1 MKTEIK
7 TVRKIVLKTGH
18 KIIYSYFKKKMSFIK
33 VKDPRKRE
41 ELIKDF
47 IETRKRIKDNF
58 IAKKVGEI
66 EYQTGLTKL
75 FKPVTETQKATAK
88 EITEAQKAAAE
99 KITQELL
106 PIKEGIEGLPGAIS
120 VAGQSLSFPAYPA
133 LEMTEEKLTNIGPTA
148 SNYLLPTFRQKATQ
162 SDIKPGDPKGTFFK
176 INETP
181 IKIENDDIIIKD
193 ERFKGTPGLWKL
205 LTSKH
210 IPDITE
216 YNAVDLRDYIT
227 IMHITKATY
236 DKKDKRVGG
245 NDKMNKLIKPLVK
258 ALEEDKS
265 GNKLITEINK
275 HFGFEEETDEEETD
289 EEEEEEYEVPAS
301 IPLTPT
307 SKAGQ
312 SLKGTGLRKAGQGL
326 KILPSDPNALI
337 DRFDL
342 LFSSKKAGHTG
353 VRNEIVS
360 ILDELKRQ
368 GVLKTNEYKKLNSL
382 IKK

>member
-7 TVRKIVLKTGH
+7 THFKNWLKLY
-18 KIIYSYFKKKMSFIK
+18 ILILKKMSFIK

-41 ELIKDF
+41 ELIRDF

-88 EITEAQKAAAE
+88 EITEAQKATAE

-106 PIKEGIEGLPGAIS
+106 PIKEGIEKLPGAIM
-120 VAGQSLSFPAYPA
+120 FPAYPA
-133 LEMTEEKLTNIGPTA
+133 LEMTEEKLTKIGPTA
-148 SNYLLPTFRQKATQ
+148 SKYLLPTFRQKATQ
-162 SDIKPGDPKGTFFK
+162 SDIKPGDSKGTFFK
-176 INETP
+176 IGETP
-181 IKIENDDIIIKD
+181 IKIENDDITIKD
-193 ERFKGTPGLWKL
+193 TPFKGTVGLWKL
-205 LTSKH
+205 LTSKD

-216 YNAVDLRDYIT
+216 YNPIDLEDYIT

-236 DKKDKRVGG
+236 DKNNKRVGG
-245 NDKMNKLIKPLVK
+245 KNNKMNNLIKPFVI
-258 ALEEDKS
+258 ALEKGGGKGLIDK
-265 GNKLITEINK
+265 IEK
-275 HFGFEEETDEEETD
+275 HFGYKEFEEEY
-289 EEEEEEYEVPAS
+289 EEEEEYTLS
-301 IPLTPT
+301 PT
-307 SKAGQ
+307 
-312 SLKGTGLRKAGQGL
+312 KGTGL

-368 GVLKTNEYKKLNSL
+368 GILKTNEYKKLNSL

>member
-1 MKTEIK
+1 
-7 TVRKIVLKTGH
+7 
-18 KIIYSYFKKKMSFIK
+18 MSFIK

-41 ELIKDF
+41 ELIRDF
-47 IETRKRIKDNF
+47 IETRKRVKDNF

-88 EITEAQKAAAE
+88 EITEAQKAATE

-106 PIKEGIEGLPGAIS
+106 PIKEGIEKLPGVIS
-120 VAGQSLSFPAYPA
+120 EGFPA
-133 LEMTEEKLTNIGPTA
+133 LGMTEEELIKIGPIA
-148 SNYLLPTFRQKATQ
+148 RKYIQSNLGRATTKAGLY
-162 SDIKPGDPKGTFFK
+162 SEDDNLK
-176 INETP
+176 IGYRP
-181 IKIENDDIIIKD
+181 VKIENDDIIIDD
-193 ERFKGTPGLWKL
+193 ERFKGTVGLWEL
-205 LTSKH
+205 ITSKD
-210 IPDITE
+210 IPDISE
-216 YNAVDLRDYIT
+216 YSAEDLAGYIT

-236 DKKDKRVGG
+236 DKNNKRVGG
-245 NDKMNKLIKPLVK
+245 NDKMNKLIKPFVK
-258 ALEEDKS
+258 ALEKDGGEGLIDK
-265 GNKLITEINK
+265 IEK
-275 HFGFEEETDEEETD
+275 HFGF
-289 EEEEEEYEVPAS
+289 EEEYEVPAS
-301 IPLTPT
+301 IPFTPT
-307 SKAGQ
+307 
-312 SLKGTGLRKAGQGL
+312 KGTGL

-342 LFSSKKAGHTG
+342 LFSSQKAGHTG

>member
-1 MKTEIK
+1 
-7 TVRKIVLKTGH
+7 
-18 KIIYSYFKKKMSFIK
+18 MSQIRRFCTTFIK

-41 ELIKDF
+41 ELIRDF

-120 VAGQSLSFPAYPA
+120 FPAYPA
-133 LEMTEEKLTNIGPTA
+133 LGMTEEELIKIGPTA
-148 SNYLLPTFRQKATQ
+148 RKYIQSNLGRATTKAGLY
-162 SDIKPGDPKGTFFK
+162 SEDDNLK
-176 INETP
+176 IGYRP
-181 IKIENDDIIIKD
+181 VKIENDDIIIDD
-193 ERFKGTPGLWKL
+193 ERFKGTVGLWEL
-205 LTSKH
+205 ITSNN
-210 IPDITE
+210 IPE
-216 YNAVDLRDYIT
+216 KGKYGAEDLAGYIT

-236 DKKDKRVGG
+236 DKNNKRVGG

-275 HFGFEEETDEEETD
+275 HFGFKEDGDPQPST
-289 EEEEEEYEVPAS
+289 
-301 IPLTPT
+301 
-307 SKAGQ
+307 
-312 SLKGTGLRKAGQGL
+312 KGTGL

>member
-1 MKTEIK
+1 
-7 TVRKIVLKTGH
+7 
-18 KIIYSYFKKKMSFIK
+18 MSFIK

-41 ELIKDF
+41 ELIRDF

-58 IAKKVGEI
+58 VARKVGES

-88 EITEAQKAAAE
+88 EITDAQKAAAE

-106 PIKEGIEGLPGAIS
+106 PIKESIEKLPEAIT
-120 VAGQSLSFPAYPA
+120 FPAYPSI
-133 LEMTEEKLTNIGPTA
+133 EMTKEEITNLGPIA
-148 SNYLLPTFRQKATQ
+148 SNALMYSIAADADKTYG
-162 SDIKPGDPKGTFFK
+162 IKPKKNDKGENKLHIGNTE
-176 INETP
+176 IT
-181 IKIENDDIIIKD
+181 IKNDDISTGKS
-193 ERFKGTPGLWKL
+193 RYPGSPGFW
-205 LTSKH
+205 
-210 IPDITE
+210 
-216 YNAVDLRDYIT
+216 
-227 IMHITKATY
+227 
-236 DKKDKRVGG
+236 
-245 NDKMNKLIKPLVK
+245 
-258 ALEEDKS
+258 
-265 GNKLITEINK
+265 KLITEKNIPNISELEPNDIGNYMFLMYETKTTYIDNDPTRKKRGGSSKKLEFIKPFVKLLEENK
-275 HFGFEEETDEEETD
+275 MDIFHEEVLKLFKD
-289 EEEEEEYEVPAS
+289 PKPS
-301 IPLTPT
+301 T
-307 SKAGQ
+307 S
-312 SLKGTGLRKAGQGL
+312 GTGL

>member
-1 MKTEIK
+1 
-7 TVRKIVLKTGH
+7 
-18 KIIYSYFKKKMSFIK
+18 MSFIK

-41 ELIKDF
+41 ELIRDF

-58 IAKKVGEI
+58 IAKKVGEA

-75 FKPVTETQKATAK
+75 FKLVTETQKATTK

-106 PIKEGIEGLPGAIS
+106 PIKEGIEKLPGAIS
-120 VAGQSLSFPAYPA
+120 EGFPA
-133 LEMTEEKLTNIGPTA
+133 LGMTEEELIKIGPIA
-148 SNYLLPTFRQKATQ
+148 RKYIQSNLGRATTKAGLY
-162 SDIKPGDPKGTFFK
+162 SEDDNLK
-176 INETP
+176 IGYRP
-181 IKIENDDIIIKD
+181 VKIENDDIIIDD
-193 ERFKGTPGLWKL
+193 ERFKGTVGLWEL
-205 LTSKH
+205 ITSKD
-210 IPDITE
+210 IPEKTKYGAE
-216 YNAVDLRDYIT
+216 DLAGYIT

-236 DKKDKRVGG
+236 DKNNKRVGG

-275 HFGFEEETDEEETD
+275 HFGFEEEYEEEY
-289 EEEEEEYEVPAS
+289 EEEEEYTLS
-301 IPLTPT
+301 PT
-307 SKAGQ
+307 
-312 SLKGTGLRKAGQGL
+312 KGTGLP

-353 VRNEIVS
+353 FRNEIVS

-382 IKK
+382 I

>member
-1 MKTEIK
+1 
-7 TVRKIVLKTGH
+7 
-18 KIIYSYFKKKMSFIK
+18 MSFIK

-41 ELIKDF
+41 ELIRDF

-58 IAKKVGEI
+58 IAKKVGEA

-75 FKPVTETQKATAK
+75 FKPVTETQKAT
-88 EITEAQKAAAE
+88 TE

-106 PIKEGIEGLPGAIS
+106 PIKEAIEKLPATPRSEGL
-120 VAGQSLSFPAYPA
+120 PA
-133 LEMTEEKLTNIGPTA
+133 LEMTKEELIKIGPIA
-148 SNYLLPTFRQKATQ
+148 RKYIQSNLGRATTKAGLY
-162 SDIKPGDPKGTFFK
+162 SEDDNLK
-176 INETP
+176 IGYRP
-181 IKIENDDIIIKD
+181 VKIENDDIIID
-193 ERFKGTPGLWKL
+193 DTPFKGTVGLWEL
-205 LTSKH
+205 ITSKD
-210 IPDITE
+210 IPDKTKYGAE
-216 YNAVDLRDYIT
+216 DLADYIT

-236 DKKDKRVGG
+236 DKNNKRVGG

-258 ALEEDKS
+258 ALEKDGGEGLIDK
-265 GNKLITEINK
+265 IEE
-275 HFGFEEETDEEETD
+275 HFGFEEEYEEAAT
-289 EEEEEEYEVPAS
+289 

-307 SKAGQ
+307 
-312 SLKGTGLRKAGQGL
+312 KGTGLP

-368 GVLKTNEYKKLNSL
+368 GVLKTNEYKKINSL
-382 IKK
+382 I

>member
-88 EITEAQKAAAE
+88 EITEAQKATAE

-106 PIKEGIEGLPGAIS
+106 PIKEGIEKLPGAIS
-120 VAGQSLSFPAYPA
+120 EAGQSLSFPA
-133 LEMTEEKLTNIGPTA
+133 LGMTEEELIKIGPIA
-148 SNYLLPTFRQKATQ
+148 RKYIQSNLGRATTKAGLY
-162 SDIKPGDPKGTFFK
+162 SEDDNLK
-176 INETP
+176 IGYRP
-181 IKIENDDIIIKD
+181 VKIENDDIIIDD
-193 ERFKGTPGLWKL
+193 ERFKGTDGLWKL
-205 LTSKH
+205 ITSKD

-216 YNAVDLRDYIT
+216 YGAEDLAGYIT

-236 DKKDKRVGG
+236 DKNNKRVGG

-265 GNKLITEINK
+265 SNKLITKINK
-275 HFGFEEETDEEETD
+275 HFGFEEE
-289 EEEEEEYEVPAS
+289 YEVPTS

-312 SLKGTGLRKAGQGL
+312 SLKGTGL

-368 GVLKTNEYKKLNSL
+368 GVLKTNECKKLNSL

>member
-1 MKTEIK
+1 
-7 TVRKIVLKTGH
+7 
-18 KIIYSYFKKKMSFIK
+18 MSFIK

-106 PIKEGIEGLPGAIS
+106 PIKEGIEKLPGAIS
-120 VAGQSLSFPAYPA
+120 EAGQSLSFPA
-133 LEMTEEKLTNIGPTA
+133 LEMTEEELIKIGPIA
-148 SNYLLPTFRQKATQ
+148 RKYIQSNLGRATTKAGLY
-162 SDIKPGDPKGTFFK
+162 SEDDNLK
-176 INETP
+176 IGYRP
-181 IKIENDDIIIKD
+181 VKIENDDIIIDD
-193 ERFKGTPGLWKL
+193 ERFKGTDGLWEL
-205 LTSKH
+205 ITSNN
-210 IPDITE
+210 IPE
-216 YNAVDLRDYIT
+216 KGKYGAEDLAGYIT

-236 DKKDKRVGG
+236 DKNNKRVGG
-245 NDKMNKLIKPLVK
+245 KNNKMNNLIKPLLK
-258 ALEEDKS
+258 TLEEDKS

-275 HFGFEEETDEEETD
+275 HFGFEEE
-289 EEEEEEYEVPAS
+289 EYEVPAS
-301 IPLTPT
+301 IPLIPT
-307 SKAGQ
+307 
-312 SLKGTGLRKAGQGL
+312 KGTGL